1 MAHLIDNSNERD
13 NMAYAGKVPWHGLGQ
28 RIDAASTIEEWKVAA
43 GLDWH
48 IQKRPIF
55 YGVENADGERE
66 PMMIPDRF
74 AHVRSDTQAH
84 LGIGSNRFQLMQ
96 PGDTLEFY
104 RDLVSGSRFTIETAG
119 ALNGGAKVWALARC
133 NLDLKLGSG
142 RDILKPYLLLATAND
157 GTMATVADFT
167 TVRVVCNNTLS
178 MAVGNNGGQAAIKV
192 PHSRQFN
199 ADAVKSELGLI
210 DNQLETF
217 AADADALSAQ
227 RISDETAINYFISL
241 YAKTDEQNNVVNERT
256 LKAVTGKLMHAY
268 RNGPGSELDTAHG
281 TAWGAVNAVTNF
293 LDFNTTARSEENRFS
308 SSQFGI
314 GAQLKARAFDKAL
327 ELVAA

>member
-1 MAHLIDNSNERD
+1 MAHQIDNSNFRD
-13 NMAYAGKVPWHGLGQ
+13 NMAYVGKLPWHGLGQ
-28 RIDAASTIEEWKVAA
+28 RMPNDASIEEWKIAA

-55 YGVENADGERE
+55 YGIENADGERE
-66 PMMIPDRF
+66 PMVIADRF

-133 NLDLKLGSG
+133 NLDLKLGNG

-178 MAVGNNGGQAAIKV
+178 LAVGHNGGQAAIKV
-192 PHSRQFN
+192 PHSRQFD
-199 ADAVKSELGLI
+199 ADQVKSELGLI
-210 DNQLETF
+210 DTRLETF
-217 AADADALSAQ
+217 AADADALAAQ
-227 RISDETAINYFISL
+227 RVTDEQAINYFIGL
-241 YAKTDEQNNVVNERT
+241 YAKTDDQNNVTNERN

-268 RNGPGSELDTAHG
+268 RNGPGAELDSASG
-281 TAWGAVNAVTNF
+281 TAWGLMNAVTNF
-293 LDFNTTARSEENRFS
+293 IDFSAVSRSEENRFS
-308 SSQFGI
+308 SGQFGH
-314 GAQLKARAFDKAL
+314 GAQLKARAFDSAL
-327 ELVAA
+327 ELVA

>member
-1 MAHLIDNSNERD
+1 MAHQIDASNNRN
-13 NMAYAGKVPWHGLGQ
+13 NMAYTGKVPWHGLGQ
-28 RIDAASTIEEWKVAA
+28 QIDAASTIEEWKVAA

-66 PMMIPDRF
+66 PMVIPDRF

-84 LGIGSNRFQLMQ
+84 LGIGSNRFNLMQ

-104 RDLVSGSRFTIETAG
+104 RDLVAGSRFTIETAG
-119 ALNGGAKVWALARC
+119 ALNGGAKLWALARC
-133 NLDLKLGSG
+133 NLDLKIGNG

-178 MAVGNNGGQAAIKV
+178 LAVGHNGGKAAIKV
-192 PHSRQFN
+192 PHSRQFD
-199 ADAVKSELGLI
+199 ADTVKSELGLI
-210 DNQLETF
+210 DNQLEVF

-227 RISDETAINYFISL
+227 RVTDEQAINYFIGL
-241 YAKTDEQNNVVNERT
+241 YAKTDEQNNVTNERT
-256 LKAVTGKLMHAY
+256 LKAVTAKLMHTY
-268 RNGPGSELDTAHG
+268 RNGPGAELETASG
-281 TAWGAVNAVTNF
+281 TAWGLMNSVTNF
-293 LDFNTTARSEENRFS
+293 IDFSTVSRSEENRFS
-308 SSQFGI
+308 SSQFGN
-314 GAQLKARAFDKAL
+314 GAALKARAFDSAL
-327 ELVAA
+327 ELVA

>member
-1 MAHLIDNSNERD
+1 MSHLIDSSNNRD

-28 RIDAASTIEEWKVAA
+28 QIDANSTIEEWKTAA

-55 YGVENADGERE
+55 YGIENADGSRE
-66 PMMIPDRF
+66 PHVIPDRF

-104 RDLVSGSRFTIETAG
+104 RDLVAGSRFSIETAG

-133 NLDLKLGSG
+133 NLDLKLGNG

-178 MAVGNNGGQAAIKV
+178 MAVGHNGGRAAIKV
-192 PHSRQFN
+192 PHSRQFD
-199 ADAVKSELGLI
+199 ADQVKTELGLI
-210 DNQLETF
+210 DERLETF
-217 AADADALSAQ
+217 AADADALAAQ
-227 RISDETAINYFISL
+227 RVTDEQAINYFVGL
-241 YAKTDEQNNVVNERT
+241 YAKTDEQNNVTNERN
-256 LKAVTGKLMHAY
+256 LKAVTGKLMEAY
-268 RNGPGSELDTAHG
+268 RHGPGSDLDSANG
-281 TAWGAVNAVTNF
+281 TAWGLMNSITNF
-293 LDFNTTARSEENRFS
+293 IDFSTVSRSEENRFS
-308 SSQFGI
+308 SGQFGH
-314 GAQLKARAFDKAL
+314 GAALKARAFDSAL
-327 ELVAA
+327 ELVA